1 MADLAQA
8 PDRVTTLFTQA
19 PFITGSIE
27 SLAQEG
33 LLGQVFAVVVILI
46 FLTSIRSTLV
56 TALSIPFAAIGSV
69 LALLMTGTALDMSA
83 MIGLLMLAG
92 IVVTNAV
99 AMTPLAITVIAGLIT
114 STLRTLILLPIL
126 YRLVE
131 GVAERRRAKVE

>member
-33 LLGQVFAVVVILI
+33 LLGQV
-46 FLTSIRSTLV
+46 
-56 TALSIPFAAIGSV
+56 FAAIGSV